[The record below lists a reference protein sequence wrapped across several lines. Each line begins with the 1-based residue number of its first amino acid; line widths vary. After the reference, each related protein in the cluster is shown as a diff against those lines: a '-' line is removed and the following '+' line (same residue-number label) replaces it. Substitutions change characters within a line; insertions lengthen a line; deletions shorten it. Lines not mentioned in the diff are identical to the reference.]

1 MVALTWMR
9 LRRVDQEE
17 GLAHT
22 RATHMG
28 ARNSNTKSA
37 RTCSL
42 GMNVIRMCGPKE
54 SLEGSQAIY
63 RCMWQQHEELDSKWD
78 CEPNMNRGLIPI
90 VIVV

>member
-1 MVALTWMR
+1 MR
-9 LRRVDQEE
+9 LRHVDQEE

-42 GMNVIRMCGPKE
+42 GMDVIRICGPKE

-63 RCMWQQHEELDSKWD
+63 RCIWQQHEELDSKWD